1 MNEKR
6 KNLLA
11 SKMEADR
18 HEACKC
24 GSVSTAYDGEGDSSL
39 VDPVTD
45 RATALRGSCPFL
57 FLTLAQ
63 NIVLP
68 SSCQRFVSEHVDFPK
83 TRPPTDQSYCKA
95 MMRRLSLT
103 HSGCRP
109 SNTFIHAPTRQV
121 GAICSRKG
129 RCVYPSLNQCD
140 SLTAFRL
147 TTCLLVFSPRRPPRC
162 IYREIPQTR
171 RIRVAC
177 NQQQQPVHFLRIL

>member
-1 MNEKR
+1 M
-6 KNLLA
+6 A
-11 SKMEADR
+11 TA
-18 HEACKC
+18 ACHRPQ
-24 GSVSTAYDGEGDSSL
+24 GPEGI

-45 RATALRGSCPFL
+45 AAMALRGSCPSL
-57 FLTLAQ
+57 FLTLILLATCLAQ

-68 SSCQRFVSEHVDFPK
+68 NSYQRFVSEHVDFPK
-83 TRPPTDQSYCKA
+83 TRPPTDQSYCKV
-95 MMRRLSLT
+95 MMWRLSLT
-103 HSGCRP
+103 HSGCRL

-121 GAICSRKG
+121 GAICG
-129 RCVYPSLNQCD
+129 RTGTCVYPSLNQCD